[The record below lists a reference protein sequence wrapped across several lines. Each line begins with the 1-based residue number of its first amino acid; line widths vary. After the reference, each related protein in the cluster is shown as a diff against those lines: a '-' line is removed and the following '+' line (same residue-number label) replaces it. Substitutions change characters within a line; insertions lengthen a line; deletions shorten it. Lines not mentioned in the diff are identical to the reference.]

1 LTEGRPYDVV
11 IVGCGP
17 AGIFA
22 ALELVEKTELRI
34 LLLER
39 GPDLTERQGAGQH
52 LVKDWRI
59 SGWGGSGAFSDGK
72 LSLSP
77 EVGGW
82 LQDYISRRE
91 LGRLIQHVDNI
102 YVSFGA
108 PAKLYGADEDRI
120 REIERRAALAGMRLI
135 RNRIRHLG
143 TENCP
148 HILEKMRGHIQRRAE
163 IRTNLEVSKILT
175 ENGRVRGVETGDHE
189 RIYSKYVIAAPG
201 RVGAEWL
208 TAEAHKLGLRTLQN
222 PVDLGVRVE
231 VPADVLEEISRATY
245 EPKFVYV
252 SKTFDDPVRLFC
264 LCPNGEVIT
273 EEYDDVTT
281 VNGHSYAERPSKN
294 TNFAIL
300 VSTNFT
306 QPFKE
311 PIAYGKYIAR
321 LANLLGGGIIVQ
333 RLGDLEMG
341 RRSTEKRLQGNL
353 VEPTLKEAT
362 PGDLSFALP
371 YRHLTNVKEML
382 RALNQVA
389 PGIYEKHTLLYG
401 IEVKFYS
408 SRMELNSSLETRV
421 RNLFTVGDGAGIT
434 RGLMQAS
441 ISGVIAAR
449 EIAKRETGT

>member
-1 LTEGRPYDVV
+1 MTGDRHYDVI

-17 AGIFA
+17 AGIFS
-22 ALELVEKTELRI
+22 ALELVEKTELRV
-34 LLLER
+34 LLLEK
-39 GPDLTERQGAGQH
+39 GPDLTERQGTDQH
-52 LVKDWRI
+52 LAKNWRT
-59 SGWGGSGAFSDGK
+59 SGWGGAGAFSDGK

-91 LGRLIQHVDNI
+91 LGKLIQHVDGI
-102 YVSFGA
+102 YVKFGA
-108 PAKLYGADEDRI
+108 PTQLYGTDEDKI
-120 REIERRAALAGMRLI
+120 KEIEKRAAFAGMRLI
-135 RNRIRHLG
+135 RNKIRHLG

-148 HILEKMRGHIQRRAE
+148 RILQTMRRHLHERAE
-163 IRTNLEVSKILT
+163 IRTNVEVTKLLT
-175 ENGRVRGVETGDHE
+175 EDGQVRGVETQDHE

-201 RVGAEWL
+201 RTGAEWL
-208 TAEAHKLGLRTLQN
+208 TTEAHNLGLKTLQN

-231 VPADVLEEISRATY
+231 VPAGVLEEISRATY
-245 EPKFVYV
+245 EPKFIYV

-273 EEYDDVTT
+273 EQYNDVTT
-281 VNGHSYAERPSKN
+281 VNGHSYAQRPSKN

-300 VSTNFT
+300 VSTDFT
-306 QPFKE
+306 QPFNE

-341 RRSTEKRLQGNL
+341 RRSTEKRLEGNL
-353 VEPTLKEAT
+353 VEPTLREAT

-371 YRHLTNVKEML
+371 YRHLADVKEML
-382 RALNQVA
+382 RAINQIA
-389 PGIYEKHTLLYG
+389 PGVYEKHTLLYG
-401 IEVKFYS
+401 IEAKFYS
-408 SRMELNSSLETRV
+408 SRMELNPSLETKI

-441 ISGVIAAR
+441 ISGVIASR
-449 EIAKRETGT
+449 EIAKREIGR